1 MTTLIDSNGDLTD
14 PYKAYITKSRY
25 ARWRDDLGRRE
36 TWTET
41 VDRYFAFMADHLKEK
56 HDYVAD
62 RALAYELRDAVLN
75 HEVLPS
81 MRALMT
87 AGEAL
92 DISHIA
98 GYNCAY
104 TPLDDVK
111 SFSEVLFILLNGTG
125 VGFSVERHYVDQLPP
140 VAEEVSQDHLTITV
154 ADSKL
159 GWAEAFEQ
167 LLINTWVFG
176 KVPQVD
182 YSLIRPAGARLKT
195 FGGRASGPEPLKALF
210 DYTVELLRN
219 AQGRKLRPIEA
230 HDLACKIADVVV
242 VGGVR
247 RSAMISLS
255 DLDDAEMAT
264 AKSGRWWEKHPYR
277 GLANNS
283 AVYHDGIS
291 RAQFD
296 KEWQVL
302 QDSGSGERGIFH
314 RDAARR
320 IASKWGRRDGDT
332 KYGTNPCSEIILR
345 PRSFCNLS
353 TIIVRPQDGIHD
365 LKRKIT
371 LAAILGTWQ
380 STLTSFPFLREEW
393 SRNAQE
399 ERLLGVSMTG
409 IFGSALLTD
418 GQGRDL
424 KNDVLDRLREEA
436 RVANEI
442 EAELV
447 GIYPSDAIT
456 AIKPEGTTSQ
466 KTGVP
471 SGLHPPHARFWKRT
485 VRNDVKDP
493 ITDFLVDAGVPHE
506 KDVMNDQNLV
516 FTFPQRAAADAMTRD
531 DLTAIQHLELWL
543 DFQRHYCEHKPSVT
557 VSVRPE
563 EWDAVREWVWDH
575 LDEMSGVSFLP
586 FSEHTYEQA
595 PYQECDEAT
604 YRDLAEKMPRLQWSD
619 LTFYERADQTTG
631 SQEYA
636 CSADGCDVK

>member
-1 MTTLIDSNGDLTD
+1 MTLIDNHGDLTD

-25 ARWRDDLGRRE
+25 ARWREDLGRRE

-41 VDRYFAFMADHLKEK
+41 VDRYFEFMTGHLRDK
-56 HDYVAD
+56 HGYVPD
-62 RALAYELRDAVLN
+62 KALAHELRHAVLH

-92 DISHIA
+92 DLSHVA

-104 TPLDDVK
+104 TPLEDLR

-125 VGFSVERHYVDQLPP
+125 VGFSVEAQYVDQLPV
-140 VAEEVSQDHLTITV
+140 VAHPKPDPSARITV

-159 GWAEAFEQ
+159 GWAEAYDA
-167 LLINTWVFG
+167 LLDLVWVQG
-176 KVPQVD
+176 RVPEVD
-182 YSLIRPAGARLKT
+182 YSLVRPAGARLKT
-195 FGGRASGPEPLKALF
+195 FGGRASGPEPLKDLF
-210 DYTVELLRN
+210 TYTVELLRE
-219 AQGRKLRPIEA
+219 AQGRKLRPIES

-255 DLDDAEMAT
+255 DLADTEMAT
-264 AKSGRWWEKHPYR
+264 AKSGQWWLDHPHR
-277 GLANNS
+277 KLANIS
-283 AVYHDGIS
+283 AVYEDGVS
-291 RAQFD
+291 RDQFD
-296 KEWQVL
+296 AEWQNL
-302 QDSGSGERGIFH
+302 KDSGSGERGIFH

-320 IASKWGRRDGDT
+320 IASKWGRREADT
-332 KYGTNPCSEIILR
+332 EYGTNPCSEIILR

-353 TIIVRPQDGIHD
+353 TIVVRPQDGIHD

-371 LAAILGTWQ
+371 LASILGTWQ
-380 STLTSFPFLREEW
+380 ATLTDFPFLREEW
-393 SRNAQE
+393 SRNAEE

-409 IFGSALLTD
+409 IFNSALLTD
-418 GQGRDL
+418 GHGRDL
-424 KNDVLDRLREEA
+424 KNDVLAKLREEA

-442 EAELV
+442 EAELI
-447 GIYPSDAIT
+447 GISPSDAIT
-456 AIKPEGTTSQ
+456 AVKPEGTTSQ

-471 SGLHPPHARFWKRT
+471 SGLHPPHSRFWTRT

-493 ITDFLVDAGVPHE
+493 ISDFLRESGVPHE
-506 KDVMNDQNLV
+506 KDVMNSQNWV
-516 FTFPQRAAADAMTRD
+516 FSFPQRAAEDAMTRE

-557 VSVRPE
+557 VSVRDS
-563 EWDAVREWVWDH
+563 EWDAVREWVWEH
-575 LDEMSGVSFLP
+575 LEEMSGVSFLP
-586 FSEHTYEQA
+586 FSEHTYAQA

-604 YRDLAEKMPRLQWSD
+604 YRELTKTMPNLLWSD
-619 LTFYERADQTTG
+619 LWFYENSDHTTG
-631 SQEYA
+631 TQEYA

>member
-1 MTTLIDSNGDLTD
+1 MTLIDSLGDLTD
-14 PYKAYITKSRY
+14 PYQAYITKSRY

-41 VDRYFAFMADHLKEK
+41 VDRYFAFMTTHLQERCN
-56 HDYVAD
+56 YVPD
-62 RALAYELRDAVLN
+62 KALARELRHAVLH

-87 AGEAL
+87 AGVPL
-92 DISHIA
+92 DLSHVA

-104 TPLDDVK
+104 TPLDDLR

-125 VGFSVERHYVDQLPP
+125 VGFSVESRYVDQLPV
-140 VAEEVSQDHLTITV
+140 VAHQRSDPATRIVV

-159 GWAEAFEQ
+159 GWAEAFD
-167 LLINTWVFG
+167 LLLDLVWIDG
-176 KVPQVD
+176 RIPEVD
-182 YSLIRPAGARLKT
+182 YSLVRPAGARLAT

-210 DYTVELLRN
+210 DYTVELLRS

-230 HDLACKIADVVV
+230 HDLACKVADVVV

-255 DLDDAEMAT
+255 DLDDREMAT
-264 AKSGRWWEKHPYR
+264 AKSGEWWVEHPYR
-277 GLANNS
+277 ALANNS
-283 AVYHDGIS
+283 AVYHDGMRYEEF
-291 RAQFD
+291 RA
-296 KEWQVL
+296 EWDVL
-302 QDSGSGERGIFH
+302 VASGSGERGIFH
-314 RDAARR
+314 RDAAQRQ
-320 IASKWGRRDGDT
+320 AAKFGRREQDVD
-332 KYGTNPCSEIILR
+332 YGTNPCSEIILR

-353 TIIVRPQDGIHD
+353 TIVVRPQDGIGD
-365 LKRKIT
+365 LRRKIT

-380 STLTSFPFLREEW
+380 ATLTDFPFLREEW
-393 SRNAQE
+393 SANARE

-409 IFGSALLTD
+409 IFNSALLTD

-424 KNDVLDRLREEA
+424 KNDVLERLRDEA
-436 RVANEI
+436 REANEL
-442 EAELV
+442 EAELL
-447 GIYPSDAIT
+447 GISPSRAIT

-471 SGLHPPHARFWKRT
+471 SGLHPSHAPYWVRT

-493 ITDFLVDAGVPHE
+493 ISNFLIDSGVPHE
-506 KDVMNDQNLV
+506 KDLMNDQNWV
-516 FTFPQRAAADAMTRD
+516 FSFPQRAAADAVTRE

-557 VSVRPE
+557 VSVRE
-563 EWDAVREWVWDH
+563 SEWDEVREWVWAH

-586 FSEHTYEQA
+586 YSEHTYVQA

-604 YRDLAEKMPRLQWSD
+604 YRELAAKMPTLLWSD
-619 LTFYERADQTTG
+619 LFFYEKSDHTTG
-631 SQEYA
+631 TQEYA

>member
-1 MTTLIDSNGDLTD
+1 MTLIDSNGDLTD

-25 ARWRDDLGRRE
+25 ARWREQDGRRE

-41 VDRYFAFMADHLKEK
+41 VDRYFAFMTGHLKDR
-56 HDYVAD
+56 HGYTAD
-62 RALAYELRDAVLN
+62 KALARELRDAVLH

-92 DISHIA
+92 DLSHVA

-104 TPLDDVK
+104 TPLEDLR

-125 VGFSVERHYVDQLPP
+125 VGFSVEKQYVDQLPV
-140 VAEEVSQDHLTITV
+140 VAHPRTDPAARIRV

-159 GWAEAFEQ
+159 GWAEAFDTLLQ
-167 LLINTWVFG
+167 LVWVNG
-176 KVPQVD
+176 RIPEVD

-195 FGGRASGPEPLKALF
+195 FGGRASGPEPLKELF
-210 DYTVELLRN
+210 DYTVELLRS

-230 HDLACKIADVVV
+230 HDLSCKIADVVV

-255 DLDDAEMAT
+255 DLDDTEMAT
-264 AKSGRWWEKHPYR
+264 AKSGQWWINHPHR
-277 GLANNS
+277 GLANIS
-283 AVYHDGIS
+283 AVYHDGTG
-291 RAQFD
+291 REQFD
-296 KEWQVL
+296 REWQL
-302 QDSGSGERGIFH
+302 LKESGSGERGIFH
-314 RDAARR
+314 RDASRR
-320 IASKWGRRDGDT
+320 IASQWGRRKADT

-353 TIIVRPQDGIHD
+353 TIVVRPQDGVSD

-380 STLTSFPFLREEW
+380 ATLTDFPFLREEW
-393 SRNAQE
+393 SENARD

-409 IFGSALLTD
+409 IFNSALLTD

-424 KNDVLDRLREEA
+424 KNDVLEKLRDAA

-442 EAELV
+442 EAELL
-447 GIYPSDAIT
+447 GIAPSDAIT

-471 SGLHPPHARFWKRT
+471 SGLHPPHARFWVRT
-485 VRNDVKDP
+485 IRNDVKDP
-493 ITDFLVDAGVPHE
+493 ISDFLMDAGVPWE

-516 FTFPQRAAADAMTRD
+516 FSFPQRAATDAMTRE
-531 DLTAIQHLELWL
+531 DLTAVQHLELWL

-557 VSVRPE
+557 VSVRPD
-563 EWDAVREWVWDH
+563 EWHAVGEWVWKH

-586 FSEHTYEQA
+586 FSSHTYIQA
-595 PYQECDEAT
+595 PYQECSEET
-604 YRDLAEKMPRLQWSD
+604 YRDLTNRMPRLSWSD
-619 LTFYERADQTTG
+619 LAFYEHSDHTRG
-631 SQEYA
+631 MQEYA
-636 CSADGCDVK
+636 CSANGCELK